1 MKLNNSFDTLEDM
14 LSQLSKVQDSGGIIE
29 NVVVL
34 ARVIDD
40 DDEDEEHLFLGWS
53 PDIFDDPTRVL
64 GHLELVKARLFDLM
78 SIRRNAN

>member
-40 DDEDEEHLFLGWS
+40 DDEDEEHLFLGGR
-53 PDIFDDPTRVL
+53 PTYSTTPPVYW
-64 GHLELVKARLFDLM
+64 VTW
-78 SIRRNAN
+78 NW

>member
-1 MKLNNSFDTLEDM
+1 MDKTNHFETLDDM
-14 LSQLSKVQDSGGIIE
+14 LNELNKVQKEGGFVE
-29 NVVVL
+29 NVVLL
-34 ARVIDD
+34 ARVIDNS
-40 DDEDEEHLFLGWS
+40 EDEERLFLGWS